1 MMKRRSISL
10 GAAALAALAFCAQ
23 ARADDVVCGTL
34 ESATGGQDSMITL
47 REGESVNFWRNGNVR
62 HGALHVYK
70 EGEVYRVYWQPEG
83 SGDVYVLANEGINSV
98 RLILTPTRGTKVDT
112 GPGSLPPQKVLS
124 CPAL

>member
-1 MMKRRSISL
+1 MKRSSL
-10 GAAALAALAFCAQ
+10 TACAGALAALAVGMSA
-23 ARADDVVCGTL
+23 ARADDPVCGTL
-34 ESATGGQDSMITL
+34 ESATGGQDAPITL
-47 REGESVNFWRNGNVR
+47 REGESVNFWRSGAVR

-83 SGDVYVLANEGINSV
+83 SGDLYVLANEGTNSV

-124 CPAL
+124 CPAM